1 MKFLFY
7 GPAIFISFLFLFF
20 LFDHKGTCLEN
31 GGVWDEKAKRCRYDC
46 LLWTHKTGCVWLYD
60 AVLAALDRCGHDAK
74 CHDHVLEK
82 VLPGLCLKYKGKY
95 DSESNSCNFEE
106 TADLNFCKT
115 VKKICIKINGTYFRI
130 SLMTEKICIGNIF
143 SPAMPVIVIGK
154 IVLFLIL
161 FIT

>member
-46 LLWTHKTGCVWLYD
+46 LLWTHKTGCVRLDD

-82 VLPGLCLKYKGKY
+82 VLPGLCRNIKENTIPKVTAAILKK
-95 DSESNSCNFEE
+95 
-106 TADLNFCKT
+106 LR
-115 VKKICIKINGTYFRI
+115 IKIFA
-130 SLMTEKICIGNIF
+130 KQ
-143 SPAMPVIVIGK
+143 
-154 IVLFLIL
+154 
-161 FIT
+161 

>member
-20 LFDHKGTCLEN
+20 LFDHKAHCLEN
-31 GGVWDEKAKRCRYDC
+31 GGYGTKRQNAAATIVCCGRI
-46 LLWTHKTGCVWLYD
+46 KPGCVRLDD

-106 TADLNFCKT
+106 TAD
-115 VKKICIKINGTYFRI
+115 
-130 SLMTEKICIGNIF
+130 
-143 SPAMPVIVIGK
+143 
-154 IVLFLIL
+154 
-161 FIT
+161 

>member
-20 LFDHKGTCLEN
+20 LFDYKGTCQEN

-46 LLWTHKTGCVWLYD
+46 LLWTHKTGCVRLYD

-106 TADLNFCKT
+106 TAD
-115 VKKICIKINGTYFRI
+115 
-130 SLMTEKICIGNIF
+130 
-143 SPAMPVIVIGK
+143 
-154 IVLFLIL
+154 
-161 FIT
+161 

>member
-7 GPAIFISFLFLFF
+7 GSAIFISFLFLFF

-46 LLWTHKTGCVWLYD
+46 LLWTHKTGCVRLDD

-106 TADLNFCKT
+106 TAD
-115 VKKICIKINGTYFRI
+115 
-130 SLMTEKICIGNIF
+130 
-143 SPAMPVIVIGK
+143 
-154 IVLFLIL
+154 
-161 FIT
+161 